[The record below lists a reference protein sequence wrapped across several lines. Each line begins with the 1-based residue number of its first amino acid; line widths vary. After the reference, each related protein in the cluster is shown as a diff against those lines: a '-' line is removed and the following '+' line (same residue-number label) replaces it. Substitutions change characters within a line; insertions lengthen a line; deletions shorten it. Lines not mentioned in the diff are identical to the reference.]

1 MRLFDRLRC
10 SIGDDI
16 FRTEVELTLNAKKSK
31 QYLPIDLKKIFF
43 HNSIHSFIYLLIYC
57 FNWFNIHREYHIIEK
72 YHTLKKGFLEGNVT
86 GYSRRDGSRTEGQTD
101 RIR

>member
-1 MRLFDRLRC
+1 M
-10 SIGDDI
+10 
-16 FRTEVELTLNAKKSK
+16 

-43 HNSIHSFIYLLIYC
+43 ITQFTLVFIYF
-57 FNWFNIHREYHIIEK
+57 FNRFNILREFYIIEK

-101 RIR
+101 RRTSGFDDRLLRS